1 MLHYL
6 LLEELAVLV
15 FGDDLHHII
24 LSYRP
29 VETVPEGFAYD
40 RAPWWVWSAYTTMNI
55 LKQLDAF
62 ISEDTPH
69 HHTVGALSI

>member
-6 LLEELAVLV
+6 FLEELTTLA
-15 FGDDLHHII
+15 FGDDLHCVI

-40 RAPWWVWSAYTTMNI
+40 RVP
-55 LKQLDAF
+55 
-62 ISEDTPH
+62 
-69 HHTVGALSI
+69 